1 MDGIVSHIILLF
13 IFKHF
18 NYIIIDSH
26 SNQMHHQKDN
36 KNEPENNKPKV
47 MITAAPIFFNKM
59 PNYCYNKAYKKK
71 NKPFI
76 EREGDWVCKNCKNLN
91 FAFRLECNRCKLPK
105 DSDTKSNNVDINLE
119 NKKNQINNCLNN
131 SMNQNNY
138 NFCHNNNKPNDQ

>member
-1 MDGIVSHIILLF
+1 M
-13 IFKHF
+13 
-18 NYIIIDSH
+18 
-26 SNQMHHQKDN
+26 QKDN

-47 MITAAPIFFNKM
+47 MITAPIFFNKM
-59 PNYCYNKAYKKK
+59 PNYCYNKVYKKK

-105 DSDTKSNNVDINLE
+105 DSDIKSNNIYINLE
-119 NKKNQINNCLNN
+119 NKKSQINNCPNN

-138 NFCHNNNKPNDQ
+138 NYCHNNNKVNDQ